1 MNPAVTK
8 DDPRYPLALA
18 MRKRGAGYKQI
29 AKELHVREA
38 TLVKWLSGLNKG
50 KQVQNVTPAPWAEG
64 YRWFGCRWR

>member
-18 MRKRGAGYKQI
+18 MRKRGAGYRQI

-38 TLVKWLSGLNKG
+38 TLVKWLSGMGKG
-50 KQVQNVTPAPWAEG
+50 EAQNVTPPPYVEG
-64 YRWFGCRWR
+64 FRWFGTRWR